1 MKIKLLFLTIL
12 LFLIS
17 YNLFLLYSESNK
29 IKNIPI
35 DLSLYY
41 NFIDWLICIPVLI
54 FCCIGFFF
62 VFNRFRSSRASFKLL
77 NKDLVKNYNK
87 SGLISTL
94 TISSAFSVLLCMR
107 IVYVIFH
114 VSLSTKIM
122 SLSIENSLKYL
133 FIGF

>member
-1 MKIKLLFLTIL
+1 MKIKLSILTTF

-17 YNLFLLYSESNK
+17 YNLFLLYSESSK
-29 IKNIPI
+29 LKNFPL

-62 VFNRFRSSRASFKLL
+62 VFNKFKSSRASFKLL
-77 NKDLVKNYNK
+77 NKDFVKNYNK

-107 IVYVIFH
+107 IVYVLFH
-114 VSLSTKIM
+114 VSLSTKMHI
-122 SLSIENSLKYL
+122 LSIENSLKYIFL
-133 FIGF
+133 GF